1 MSPEMTNTFD
11 LVVNTINKKY
21 GKGTLQSFADKV
33 VVDPDSINSTGS
45 IGLDIALGI
54 GGYKKG
60 RIIEVIGMPSSGKTT
75 LCLHAIANIQAKG
88 GRGVVVDVE
97 HSFDPLYASNI
108 GCNMDN
114 LLISQPDC
122 AEDALEIVN
131 TLVKSGEVDLII
143 LDSVAALVARSE
155 LEGEIGDQTIGK
167 QARLMSQAMRMIVGN
182 ANKTGCTVIFT
193 NQWRANIGGFGHAP
207 SKIQS
212 GGNALKYYASIR
224 VEVVSIGQEKEGD
237 KVIGNK
243 TKAKVIKNKLAPP
256 FREADFMIKF
266 GIGIHKDQEILDLAL
281 EDDLIKKSGS
291 WYKYN
296 DESIA
301 QGKIRA
307 VEWLNE
313 NLEIKEEFTKTILAN
328 RGLV

>member
-21 GKGTLQSFADKV
+21 GKGTLQSFEDKV
-33 VVDPDSINSTGS
+33 VVDPDSIISTGS
-45 IGLDIALGI
+45 IGIDIALGI

-60 RIIEVIGMPSSGKTT
+60 RIIEIIGNPSSGKST

-88 GRGVVVDVE
+88 GRGVIIDTE
-97 HSFDPLYASNI
+97 HSFDPLYASNL
-108 GCNMDN
+108 GCDMSS

-122 AEDALEIVN
+122 AEDALEIAN

-143 LDSVAALVARSE
+143 VDSVAALVSRSE
-155 LEGEIGDQTIGK
+155 LEGEVGDQSIGK

-182 ANKTGCTVIFT
+182 ANKTECSVIFT
-193 NQWRANIGGFGHAP
+193 NQWRANIGGFGHSP
-207 SKIQS
+207 SKVQS
-212 GGNALKYYASIR
+212 GGNALKYYASMR
-224 VEVVSIGQEKEGD
+224 LEVVSVGQEKEGD

-243 TKAKVIKNKLAPP
+243 TKVKIIKNKLAPP
-256 FREADFMIKF
+256 FREADFIIKF

-281 EDDLIKKSGS
+281 EDDLIKKSGA
-291 WYKYN
+291 WYKYKE
-296 DESIA
+296 ESIA

-313 NLEIKEEFTKTILAN
+313 NIEIKEEFMKEILAN